1 MKPIKTDAIVLRR
14 TNYGEA
20 DRIIQFITP
29 QNGKIGV
36 LAKGVRREKSKLAG
50 GIELFSV
57 SELTII
63 RGKGDLGTLTSSR
76 LKKFYSNIL
85 ADYDRLQFAYEVLKR
100 TNQVA
105 EYLEEVSLYDITL
118 ITLKSLDVTS
128 IDYRIA
134 KAWFYLQIAE
144 TLGHGL
150 NLSRDN
156 KNKPLASGK
165 NYSFDIADMTFRE
178 NERGNFTEAH
188 LKLLKILKLKNPE
201 VVAHISGIEVYLDD
215 CLSLAHAVG
224 E

>member
-156 KNKPLASGK
+156 TNKPLVSGK